1 MRMNRHYQQT
11 NSIIIPYIIYKI
23 KVMFYKIGTS
33 GKHPFYS
40 PVDKC
45 DVPCLSGNVSVF
57 AFRIYNL
64 ERKLKTQ
71 DKNTQISVYCIQHY
85 CL

>member
-23 KVMFYKIGTS
+23 KVMFYKIGAS
-33 GKHPFYS
+33 EKHHFCS

-45 DVPCLSGNVSVF
+45 DVSCLSGNVSVF
-57 AFRIYNL
+57 AFRNYNL

-71 DKNTQISVYCIQHY
+71 I
-85 CL
+85 